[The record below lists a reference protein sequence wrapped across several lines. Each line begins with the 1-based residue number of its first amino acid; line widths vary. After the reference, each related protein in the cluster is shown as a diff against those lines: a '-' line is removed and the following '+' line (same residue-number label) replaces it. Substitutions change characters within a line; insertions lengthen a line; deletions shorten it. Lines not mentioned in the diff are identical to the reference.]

1 MAINRKDYPNKIETG
16 LSANNDYT
24 IFLYRFMYEK
34 KEYSGLIDLTDKSAW
49 GKKDRI
55 TFAKG
60 ELVRIKNTKR
70 DSIFNT
76 EITVEAY
83 MNEYWDDFP
92 EGKYKSIRKSHY
104 DRYVKPDIGM
114 KKLVDL
120 RQKHIQDVLKKQ
132 EEKGLAERTRKQTTE
147 VLNPAMKKA
156 IANRIIQFNP
166 CDGIKIKL
174 PNTKKIVVNAV
185 EKLITI
191 FEAIEEEFADDPFYY
206 ALFLFALQGRRRSEI
221 LKLRWEDINFDV
233 NYYVLRKTKNDE
245 EQKIF
250 LPERVKTLL
259 KMFREAEGWVFQSRR
274 TETHLVDIRR
284 VTDRIKKRL
293 KDPNFGIH
301 YLRNV
306 IVSAMGEQ
314 GLESIYLSAALGH
327 NDPHTIKKYLTI
339 NYLAGSEKASEII
352 DLIVEIA
359 KKKKAEKQ
367 QS

>member
-16 LSANNDYT
+16 LSANNNHT
-24 IFLYRFMYEK
+24 VFLYRFMHEK
-34 KEYSGLIDLTDKSAW
+34 KEYSGLIDLTHKSAW

-55 TFAKG
+55 HAAKE
-60 ELVRIKNTKR
+60 ELIRIKNAKR

-76 EITVEAY
+76 EITLEAY
-83 MNEYWDDFP
+83 MNEYWANYP
-92 EGKYKSIRKSHY
+92 EGNYKSIRKSHY
-104 DRYVKPDIGM
+104 DRYVKPDIKM
-114 KKLVDL
+114 IKLVDL
-120 RQKHIQDVLKKQ
+120 RQEHIEKALKKQ
-132 EEKGLAERTRKQTTE
+132 EEAGLAERTRKQTIE

-156 IANRIIQFNP
+156 IANRKIQFNP

-174 PNTKKIVVNAV
+174 PNSKKIVVNAI

-191 FEAIEEEFADDPFYY
+191 FEAIEEEFASDPFYH
-206 ALFLFALQGRRRSEI
+206 ALFLLALQGRRRSEI
-221 LKLRWEDINFDV
+221 LKLRWEDVNFDA

-259 KMFREAEGWVFQSRR
+259 LLFRETEGWVFQSRR

-284 VTDRIKKRL
+284 VTERMKIRL
-293 KDPNFGIH
+293 EDPKFGIH

-314 GLESIYLSAALGH
+314 GLESIHLSAALGH

-339 NYLAGSEKASEII
+339 NYLAGSEKASKII

-367 QS
+367 QN